1 MSNEQLL
8 AKLWEQAGQ
17 SVDQQRL
24 RIYRLLSP
32 DQQRE
37 IIAQIEREQ
46 ANQTNKNKGILT

>member
-24 RIYRLLSP
+24 RIYRLMSP

-37 IIAQIEREQ
+37 ILAQIEREQ

>member
-8 AKLWEQAGQ
+8 AKLWEQAGM
-17 SVDQQRL
+17 VIDEQRL
-24 RIYRLLSP
+24 RIFRLMTAS
-32 DQQRE
+32 QQRE